1 MTVKHFKLCEAHI
14 SSNMVRL
21 ATDGNGSTIL
31 GVGRGYVKLIGTPYP
46 PCKTLYKTQIRELRD
61 EGDEKSKLCKD
72 MQQRLAEYEEER

>member
-1 MTVKHFKLCEAHI
+1 M
-14 SSNMVRL
+14 
-21 ATDGNGSTIL
+21 
-31 GVGRGYVKLIGTPYP
+31 KLIGAPSP